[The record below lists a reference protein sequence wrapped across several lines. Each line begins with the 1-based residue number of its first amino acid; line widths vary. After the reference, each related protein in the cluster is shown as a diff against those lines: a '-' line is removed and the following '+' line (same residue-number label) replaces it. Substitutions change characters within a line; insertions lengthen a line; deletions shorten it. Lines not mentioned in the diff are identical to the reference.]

1 MPGHSG
7 GFCHGLASAGI
18 KCCTNGGMGVPQ
30 IEDDPAGVSAGLVKR
45 LLKEMAG
52 LFPDSVMHIGDRSPH
67 GFCPLLAS
75 LSSGGVDR
83 RRRDG
88 LDGAV
93 HAGGHKVV
101 GGEDDRVRAG
111 HAR

>member
-1 MPGHSG
+1 MRSVAASGSSRSLSAIHDHSSGALTAVMVARAACSMPGHSG

-67 GFCPLLAS
+67 GFALCWP
-75 LSSGGVDR
+75 V
-83 RRRDG
+83 
-88 LDGAV
+88 
-93 HAGGHKVV
+93 
-101 GGEDDRVRAG
+101 
-111 HAR
+111 

>member
-1 MPGHSG
+1 MRSVAASGSSRSLSAIHDHSSGALTAVMVARAACSMPGHSG

-30 IEDDPAGVSAGLVKR
+30 IEDDAAGVSAGLVKR

-67 GFCPLLAS
+67 GFALCWLL
-75 LSSGGVDR
+75 
-83 RRRDG
+83 
-88 LDGAV
+88 
-93 HAGGHKVV
+93 
-101 GGEDDRVRAG
+101 
-111 HAR
+111 